1 MKRVLALHPLGL
13 IVADEEGKPLA
24 VKTFPRSAKK
34 IAKIIYSILRGEP
47 PRDLAEFIED
57 SVGDASEI
65 VLCSPW
71 LRRLAPGGRVD
82 PLDPA
87 CRAIRR
93 AMRKLPPR
101 LGVEL
106 DDAQYGEL
114 LSSIGYHLSGM
125 LVSDALSEPDLLVIR
140 AIDYIDHLNKA
151 MNMLIPAIR
160 EWYSIHFPEMNEI
173 VEDHYI
179 YAKIVAEV
187 GARENMTKERLAEIG
202 LKSGEASELA
212 AAAEA
217 SIGADLPEE
226 DMKVLRETAGLWVS
240 MYEEREKVEGYV
252 ERLMRRVAPNVSA
265 VVNPL
270 VAARLIAIAG
280 SLRRLASMPSS
291 SIQILGA
298 QKAIF
303 MHLTRGTK
311 PPKHGVLFQAREV
324 RTAPKKL
331 RGKIAR
337 LLASKIAIAARVDV
351 YGGGRFIGDELRR
364 EVDRRLKEILSGR

>member
-1 MKRVLALHPLGL
+1 VTDEKGNPLT
-13 IVADEEGKPLA
+13 VR
-24 VKTFPRSAKK
+24 TFPRSAKK
-34 IAKIIYSILRGEP
+34 TAKIIYSMLKGELSEEIRG
-47 PRDLAEFIED
+47 FIENT
-57 SVGDASEI
+57 VGDATEI
-65 VLCSPW
+65 VLCTPC
-71 LRRLAPGGRVD
+71 LKRFLPKGRVD

-93 AMRKLPPR
+93 AMRALSPR

-106 DDAQYGEL
+106 DDVQYAEL

-125 LVSDALSEPDLLVIR
+125 LISDALSEPDLLVIR

-151 MNMLIPAIR
+151 MNMLIPAVR

-173 VEDHYI
+173 VEDHYT
-179 YAKIVAEV
+179 YTKIVAEL
-187 GARENMTKERLAEIG
+187 GARKNITKEKLVEIG
-202 LKSGEASELA
+202 LKPEEASELA
-212 AAAEA
+212 AAAEM
-217 SIGADLPEE
+217 SIGADLPDE
-226 DMKVLRETAGLWVS
+226 DMEILRETARLWVS
-240 MYEEREKVEGYV
+240 MYEERERVENYV
-252 ERLMRRVAPNVSA
+252 EKLMRRVAPNVSA